1 MHWPGPGKVKTL
13 LVLRHS
19 LPQKGVGADPPLSPE
34 GLVLARQR
42 FQTASFA
49 QVDAVYASPALRAL
63 QTAQQ
68 LGRPVYPDIRLAER
82 RTGDTTGQD
91 ASFWAHQY
99 AAPDFKNPDGE
110 SLNETRV
117 RMTAC
122 IREIL
127 ANLPDGQT
135 ALIVTHATALCSWL
149 MGFCEVTVL
158 DAERKLRRVTFQGEA
173 VLEGA
178 IEPAGGVEVRVE
190 GNKPV
195 GIVSL

>member
-1 MHWPGPGKVKTL
+1 MKTL

-19 LPQKGVGADPPLSPE
+19 LPQRGAGADPPLSPE
-34 GLVLARQR
+34 GVTLARQR
-42 FQTASFA
+42 FQTAPFG
-49 QVDAVYASPALRAL
+49 QVDAVYASPFPRAL

-68 LGRPVYPDIRLAER
+68 LGRPVHTDARLAER
-82 RTGDTTGQD
+82 CTGDTTGQD
-91 ASFWAHQY
+91 VSFWARQY
-99 AAPDFKNPDGE
+99 IDPDFKNPDGE
-110 SLNETRV
+110 SLNETRT

-127 ANLPDGQT
+127 ADLPDGQT

-149 MGFCEVTVL
+149 MGFCEVEVI
-158 DAERKLRRVTFQGEA
+158 DAKRKLRRVTFQGKI

-178 IEPAGGVEVRVE
+178 IEPVGGFEVQVE
-190 GNKPV
+190 GNETV

>member
-1 MHWPGPGKVKTL
+1 MHWPGPSKVKTL

-19 LPQKGVGADPPLSPE
+19 LPQKNAGADPPLSPE
-34 GLVLARQR
+34 GITLARQWFR
-42 FQTASFA
+42 TAPFG
-49 QVDAVYASPALRAL
+49 QVDAVYASPSLRAL

-68 LGRPVYPDIRLAER
+68 LGRPVRTDARLAER

-99 AAPDFKNPDGE
+99 ADPDFKNPDGE
-110 SLNETRV
+110 SLNETRT

-127 ANLPDGQT
+127 ADLPDGQT

-149 MGFCEVTVL
+149 MGFCEVEVI
-158 DAERKLRRVTFQGEA
+158 DAKRKLRKVTFQGEA
-173 VLEGA
+173 VLEGV
-178 IEPAGGVEVRVE
+178 IEPVSGVEVRVE
-190 GNKPV
+190 GDEPV